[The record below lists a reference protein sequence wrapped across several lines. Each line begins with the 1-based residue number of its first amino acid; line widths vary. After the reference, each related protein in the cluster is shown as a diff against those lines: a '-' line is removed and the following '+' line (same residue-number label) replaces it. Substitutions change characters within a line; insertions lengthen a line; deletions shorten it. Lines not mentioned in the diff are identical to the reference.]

1 MKKISLILIAL
12 CSWVLCAEAQITQ
25 EQANT
30 IVKQYVQDQV
40 GQPVELYIHKNA
52 PHEDSVTITTSRGEM
67 FKAKYAC
74 WAYFINETEQRRY
87 LFVKASGIGSVLEVI
102 ASNDVSNSDDDWQ
115 LLKEEPTELYTL
127 YPNTLYSNTLY
138 PNPVS
143 DLVNIPCTGSTLVE
157 IYDLQGICV
166 FSEQVF
172 CEKQYQLSLSFLKSG
187 VYMLHT
193 GNQTHRIVKQ

>member
-1 MKKISLILIAL
+1 MKKISITLIAL
-12 CSWVLCAEAQITQ
+12 CSWILCAEAQITQ

-30 IVKQYVQDQV
+30 IVKQHVQDQG
-40 GQPVELYIHKNA
+40 GQPAELYIHKNV
-52 PHEDSVTITTSRGEM
+52 PNDNGINITTSQEEM

-87 LFVKASGIGSVLEVI
+87 LFVKASGTGSVLEVI
-102 ASNDVSNSDDDWQ
+102 ANNDVNNSDDDWQ
-115 LLKEEPTELYTL
+115 LLKEEPTELSTL
-127 YPNTLYSNTLY
+127 YSNTLYSTLY

-143 DLVNIPCTGSTLVE
+143 DIVYIPCNGSTLVE

-187 VYMLHT
+187 VYMLCS
-193 GNQTHRIVKQ
+193 GNQIYRIVKQ